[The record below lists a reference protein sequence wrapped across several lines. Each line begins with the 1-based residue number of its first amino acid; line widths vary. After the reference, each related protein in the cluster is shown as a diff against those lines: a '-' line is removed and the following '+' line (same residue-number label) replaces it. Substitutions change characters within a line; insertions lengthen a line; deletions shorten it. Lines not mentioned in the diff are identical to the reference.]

1 VKRIWPDRLRWRL
14 TLAYLAILVAAL
26 AAIGAFQYFA
36 LRAAVLDEQAGGLRD
51 QALYAVQVRGGLPRA
66 LSDPSALVIAASSA
80 EVRAALY
87 DPSGLTVAQS
97 IQRPVESPWVDP
109 PRDLSESAY
118 SILDA
123 PGGRVLAVRV
133 VLGGGGWNMVLERS
147 LAGTEALL
155 RADLVSFGLTAVA
168 VLIVAG
174 GLGVWLAG
182 RSLGRLESVAKTA
195 TAIAAGDH
203 ERRVGLKGDDE
214 VARLGAAF
222 DDMVERLD
230 QEIERQRESEAAMRR
245 FLADASHE
253 LRTPLT
259 ALRGN
264 LDVLI
269 RGAAANPRD
278 LGTALYDM
286 HQTVVRMSRLVG
298 DLLTLARLEQ
308 AGEIKVEA
316 VEIGPLLAQV
326 ARTARHLAGERT
338 ISVKVPPGLAAL
350 GEPDSLHQVLLNLVD
365 NAARYSGK
373 GEPIELRA
381 REEGTDRVA
390 IEVEDRGAGIPAKDL
405 PHIFERFYRGST
417 SRSRQDQSGAGLGL
431 AISAAVVGRQGG
443 RILVSSVEG
452 AGSIFS
458 VILPRAESLDGAGE
472 SAEVEAG
479 AEAEVD

>member
-1 VKRIWPDRLRWRL
+1 VRRLWPDRLRWRL

-51 QALYAVQVRGGLPRA
+51 QALYAVQVRGGLGRA
-66 LSDPSALVIAASSA
+66 LAEPGALVIAASSA
-80 EVRAALY
+80 DVRAALY
-87 DPSGLTVAQS
+87 DSSGQRITLSTQLPVA
-97 IQRPVESPWVDP
+97 SPWAEP
-109 PRDLSESAY
+109 SSSLGGSSY

-133 VLGGGGWNMVLERS
+133 DLGESGFSLVLERS

-182 RSLGRLESVAKTA
+182 RSLGRLESVSKTA
-195 TAIAAGDH
+195 TAIAAGEH

-222 DDMVERLD
+222 DDMVERLE
-230 QEIERQRESEAAMRR
+230 QEIKHQSESEAAMRR

-308 AGEIKVEA
+308 AGEINVEA
-316 VEIGPLLAQV
+316 VEIAPLVAHV
-326 ARTARHLAGERT
+326 ARTAGHLAQKRPIG
-338 ISVKVPPGLAAL
+338 VDVPPGLAAL
-350 GEPDSLHQVLLNLVD
+350 ADPDSLHQVLLNLVD
-365 NAARYSGK
+365 NAAGYSR
-373 GEPIELRA
+373 EDRPIKLTA
-381 REEGTDRVA
+381 RQDGTDRVA
-390 IEVEDRGAGIPAKDL
+390 IEVEDRGAGIPARDL
-405 PHIFERFYRGST
+405 PHIFERFFRGST

-431 AISAAVVGRQGG
+431 AISAALVARQGG
-443 RILVSSVEG
+443 RIEVSSEEG
-452 AGSIFS
+452 VGSTFT
-458 VILPRAESLDGAGE
+458 VILPRAESLDVAGE
-472 SAEVEAG
+472 SREAQS
-479 AEAEVD
+479 D